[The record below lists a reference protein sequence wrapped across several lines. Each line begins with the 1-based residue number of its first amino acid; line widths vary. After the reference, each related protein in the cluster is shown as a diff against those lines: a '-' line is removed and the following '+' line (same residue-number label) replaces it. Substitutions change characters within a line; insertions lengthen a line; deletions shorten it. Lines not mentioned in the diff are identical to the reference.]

1 MALLTTQKL
10 QTSMPS
16 LTEMVFLP
24 QLASNQIAFQATMHL
39 GFAGSREYH
48 VLIEERP
55 ASEPLATL
63 TGLSPILAAYAY

>member
-1 MALLTTQKL
+1 MAVLTKQKL

-63 TGLSPILAAYAY
+63 TALSPILAAYAY